1 MGIFFSAQQ
10 VVWTEYYSRDDGAQF
25 IGVISDPALGLAIRK
40 SRVFWKWTIEMFHPR
55 GFTYEQY
62 RAHYVYPYV
71 PPTNELELHAEN
83 GKVRMDLADAIFD
96 FRINR
101 ENKFMFYF
109 GTFDLTQAQF
119 RLLTAQYKD
128 MIQTLVKR
136 FVDTY
141 VDAHGSFAA
150 AREAGDS
157 LALRIV
163 AENQLPSV
171 IRDVADRPLDP
182 MTAGP
187 PRFTRIENFG
197 LDHVPQLAREMRKRF
212 EE

>member
-10 VVWTEYYSRDDGAQF
+10 VVWTEFLSQDGNVYV
-25 IGVISDPALGLAIRK
+25 GSVTDPALGMAIRK
-40 SRVFWKWTIEMFHPR
+40 SRVFWKWMAEMFQPQLF
-55 GFTYEQY
+55 GW
-62 RAHYVYPYV
+62 APYA
-71 PPTNELELHAEN
+71 PPTTALELHAEN
-83 GKVRMDLADAIFD
+83 GKVKMDLQDMSFD
-96 FRINR
+96 YRLTK

-109 GTFDLTQAQF
+109 SSNLPRNQF
-119 RLLTAQYKD
+119 RARTAQYKD

-150 AREAGDS
+150 AREAGPSDV
-157 LALRIV
+157 LNMV
-163 AENQLPSV
+163 AENQLPVV
-171 IRDVADRPLDP
+171 IREVADRPLDP

-187 PRFTRIENFG
+187 PRLTKLNELG
-197 LDHVPQLAREMRKRF
+197 VDHVRHLTQEMRKRF